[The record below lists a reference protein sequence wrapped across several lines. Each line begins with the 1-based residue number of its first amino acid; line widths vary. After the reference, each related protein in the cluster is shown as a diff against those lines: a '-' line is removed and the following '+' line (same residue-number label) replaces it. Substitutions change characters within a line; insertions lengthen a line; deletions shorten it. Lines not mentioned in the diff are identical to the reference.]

1 MLKKV
6 FGNCPQIKVLD
17 FLLSSSNKYFNKSQ
31 IAIASE
37 ISRPTLD
44 NFIDN
49 FIEFDLLKKTK
60 HGYEL
65 NSNSEVV
72 KYFANANA
80 FLARNQLELESKSEN
95 SSSINYSDEEIAD
108 LLDNVFDEDF
118 DNENLA
124 HEETIENSEEILVNK
139 KEYSELKE
147 FYIKNFNLVKYLM
160 TKENSK
166 EFSYKK
172 PQLKTY

>member
-65 NSNSEVV
+65 NSKSEVV
-72 KYFANANA
+72 
-80 FLARNQLELESKSEN
+80 
-95 SSSINYSDEEIAD
+95 
-108 LLDNVFDEDF
+108 
-118 DNENLA
+118 
-124 HEETIENSEEILVNK
+124 
-139 KEYSELKE
+139 
-147 FYIKNFNLVKYLM
+147 
-160 TKENSK
+160 
-166 EFSYKK
+166 
-172 PQLKTY
+172 